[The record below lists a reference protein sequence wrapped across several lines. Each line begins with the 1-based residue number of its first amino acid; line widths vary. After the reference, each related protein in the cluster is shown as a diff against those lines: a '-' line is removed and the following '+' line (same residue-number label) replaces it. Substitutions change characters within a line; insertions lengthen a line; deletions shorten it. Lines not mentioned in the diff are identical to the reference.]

1 MSCVRSL
8 AVLSL
13 FSTAECF
20 GIQQGLSVRSPAV
33 AATPIEMAL
42 IEKLKLP
49 APSKPRSAKAA
60 WEVHKFGGASL
71 ATADLYKEC
80 SDLLVSESRRELD
93 NGGGCIP
100 TMAIV
105 SAKGGVTDK
114 LIAVVNAALTS
125 MTDAEEKL
133 MAVAEQQIEV
143 VNELAGPEVAGE
155 IANKIREDEK
165 DILNVIRAV
174 GLLKTIPGS
183 TMELVTGYG
192 EVWSAMTMY
201 SYLQEQGVATAWLDA
216 RDVLVVEQT
225 GFGLGEKGSSNV
237 VGTDPIWDL
246 TATRVQEWF
255 ADPAR
260 SNVLSSDC
268 SKAAPVVVVTGFVA
282 ATLEGTPTTLKR
294 SGSDYSATIFA
305 RLMEASRI
313 TMWKNVNGV
322 YTADPRRVPVS
333 SVEQRS
339 PPPIPPSPHPH
350 HPHSPLTLTPS
361 HPLPHTITGGLP
373 HREPQIRRGDRA
385 RLLWR
390 SGPPSIRNAAM
401 HRGRDPYLRPQ
412 RLQPGASRHR
422 HPGPCMQLRGGDD
435 LVEAGPSEHDG
446 HLAQGR
452 MPGAIEAGRAAH
464 PRHHVRRQCR
474 YPQRRGHWLLCR
486 ARPRGAVLLD
496 S

>member
-1 MSCVRSL
+1 
-8 AVLSL
+8 
-13 FSTAECF
+13 
-20 GIQQGLSVRSPAV
+20 
-33 AATPIEMAL
+33 
-42 IEKLKLP
+42 
-49 APSKPRSAKAA
+49 
-60 WEVHKFGGASL
+60 
-71 ATADLYKEC
+71 
-80 SDLLVSESRRELD
+80 
-93 NGGGCIP
+93 
-100 TMAIV
+100 
-105 SAKGGVTDK
+105 
-114 LIAVVNAALTS
+114 
-125 MTDAEEKL
+125 

-339 PPPIPPSPHPH
+339 PPSHRTLSSPP
-350 HPHSPLTLTPS
+350 LNTLTPS
-361 HPLPHTITGGLP
+361 HPHTL
-373 HREPQIRRGDRA
+373 
-385 RLLWR
+385 
-390 SGPPSIRNAAM
+390 
-401 HRGRDPYLRPQ
+401 
-412 RLQPGASRHR
+412 
-422 HPGPCMQLRGGDD
+422 
-435 LVEAGPSEHDG
+435 
-446 HLAQGR
+446 
-452 MPGAIEAGRAAH
+452 
-464 PRHHVRRQCR
+464 
-474 YPQRRGHWLLCR
+474 YPT
-486 ARPRGAVLLD
+486 P
-496 S
+496 

>member
-20 GIQQGLSVRSPAV
+20 GIQQGLSVRTPAV

-339 PPPIPPSPHPH
+339 PPSHRTLSSPP
-350 HPHSPLTLTPS
+350 LNTLTPS
-361 HPLPHTITGGLP
+361 HPHTL
-373 HREPQIRRGDRA
+373 
-385 RLLWR
+385 
-390 SGPPSIRNAAM
+390 
-401 HRGRDPYLRPQ
+401 
-412 RLQPGASRHR
+412 
-422 HPGPCMQLRGGDD
+422 
-435 LVEAGPSEHDG
+435 
-446 HLAQGR
+446 
-452 MPGAIEAGRAAH
+452 
-464 PRHHVRRQCR
+464 
-474 YPQRRGHWLLCR
+474 YPT
-486 ARPRGAVLLD
+486 P
-496 S
+496 